1 MMLVDNTY
9 THTLSTTTTTATT
22 TTTRTRATQSKRQ
35 TSSGQA
41 SALVPLVL
49 WYSQM
54 ANPSKSRFLLF
65 LLYSLLHNTTHRRQ
79 TPLLN
84 YSIHPHCRRR
94 QAAAKRWSMYAHKI
108 DRSNRMKT
116 SLGQATTIAI
126 SNSSRLKMHTAD
138 FGREVENSKKPREEY
153 NSSRLNLNHPL

>member
-1 MMLVDNTY
+1 MLVDNTY

-22 TTTRTRATQSKRQ
+22 TTTRTRATQSRRQ
-35 TSSGQA
+35 TSNGQA

-54 ANPSKSRFLLF
+54 ANPSKSRFLLL

-94 QAAAKRWSMYAHKI
+94 QAAAKRWPMFAHKI